1 MSKPVLPWSL
11 KGVSPEAREIAKKAA
26 AQQGITIGEWV
37 SRAIRDVGPDQASGT
52 PPEASQT
59 DSSQTSDAISSPV
72 SPEMDEDAVREAVRA
87 RIYDS
92 EERVAHMVGPLQDII
107 ERLSRR
113 MSRIEEIEEKVEDS
127 PAPPVEQ
134 TEPRRLD
141 GW

>member
-37 SRAIRDVGPDQASGT
+37 SRAIRDVGPDQQAGTLPDDAPASG
-52 PPEASQT
+52 E
-59 DSSQTSDAISSPV
+59 TSLSAFA
-72 SPEMDEDAVREAVRA
+72 EMDGDAVRDAVRA

-113 MSRIEEIEEKVEDS
+113 MTRIEEKVEDS
-127 PAPPVEQ
+127 PAPQVEQ
-134 TEPRRLD
+134 VDPRRLD

>member
-37 SRAIRDVGPDQASGT
+37 SRAIRDVGPDQESGSA
-52 PPEASQT
+52 PEVGPAAT
-59 DSSQTSDAISSPV
+59 EV
-72 SPEMDEDAVREAVRA
+72 SPSGSSEMDVEAVREAVRA

-92 EERVAHMVGPLQDII
+92 EERVAHMVGPLQEII

-113 MSRIEEIEEKVEDS
+113 LTRIEEKVEDS
-127 PAPPVEQ
+127 PVPEVERQ
-134 TEPRRLD
+134 VETADPRRLD

>member
-37 SRAIRDVGPDQASGT
+37 SRAIRDVGPR
-52 PPEASQT
+52 PESDAASQVT
-59 DSSQTSDAISSPV
+59 PVSDATTADDAIDG
-72 SPEMDEDAVREAVRA
+72 EAVREAVRA
-87 RIYDS
+87 RIYDA

-113 MSRIEEIEEKVEDS
+113 LTRIEERVETQIEDP
-127 PAPPVEQ
+127 PASHLEQ
-134 TEPRRLD
+134 PGSRRLD